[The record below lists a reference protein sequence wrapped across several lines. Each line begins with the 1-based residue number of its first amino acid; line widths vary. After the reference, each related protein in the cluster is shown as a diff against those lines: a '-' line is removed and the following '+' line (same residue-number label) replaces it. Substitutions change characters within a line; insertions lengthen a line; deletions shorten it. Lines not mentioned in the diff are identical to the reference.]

1 MIITLVSCSRCR
13 DTCRFTISYRLAG
26 SRCSEGREGRPSSE
40 FRNKNFLTISYHTLR
55 KANTRSK
62 QLQRYQGNWATIEIL
77 KTLLKNRRS
86 YRSRIGSLDEQDN
99 QIIKKEIDG
108 EEGEDGNGGISSD
121 QGGNNSEDNPNNSDS
136 NGSGNEDDDSWEN
149 MYMRIREAG
158 KDDNGSGDVDE
169 GEDDEDTDGK
179 DNERG
184 DSTILKRKVDDE
196 PATATRAKKMK
207 LDDSRGHQSATNS
220 TKRTLPKRKAGKKK
234 N

>member
-1 MIITLVSCSRCR
+1 
-13 DTCRFTISYRLAG
+13 
-26 SRCSEGREGRPSSE
+26 
-40 FRNKNFLTISYHTLR
+40 LR

-121 QGGNNSEDNPNNSDS
+121 QGGNNSEDNPNNSDG